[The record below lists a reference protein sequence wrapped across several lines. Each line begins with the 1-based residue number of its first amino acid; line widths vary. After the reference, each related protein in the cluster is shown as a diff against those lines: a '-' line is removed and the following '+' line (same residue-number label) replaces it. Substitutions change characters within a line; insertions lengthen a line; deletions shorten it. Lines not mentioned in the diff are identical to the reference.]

1 MRVEHQVGSL
11 LVLVIFIVLG
21 LAGQRILA
29 SDIVPCYFLGEWLFF
44 FQGSQL
50 EFQFLVL
57 DEKFFFRPKF
67 DMMLLLPRFNLDVK
81 GLLLINLVVYPAPS
95 DAKVRL

>member
-1 MRVEHQVGSL
+1 M
-11 LVLVIFIVLG
+11 
-21 LAGQRILA
+21 
-29 SDIVPCYFLGEWLFF
+29 
-44 FQGSQL
+44 
-50 EFQFLVL
+50 VL

-95 DAKVRL
+95 DAEVRL